1 MLHNFPWKLSG
12 KICCCCIV
20 FETLACFLSDID
32 ECGEDAD
39 ICGGGQCEN
48 EEGGYRCICTDGLE
62 LSDDLI
68 TCRGITL
75 QCINYKHFTT
85 LHMTN
90 VYESGIP
97 LVRENCEMFSQME
110 IFNLEILGYS
120 TSQNDGGWWCSGNG
134 ILYLT
139 TCWKLWCLDRLQGF
153 Y

>member
-1 MLHNFPWKLSG
+1 MNNR
-12 KICCCCIV
+12 CCIISLKNYLGRLIIV
-20 FETLACFLSDID
+20 VLYFESLVWFHTDID

-90 VYESGIP
+90 ANESGIP
-97 LVRENCEMFSQME
+97 
-110 IFNLEILGYS
+110 
-120 TSQNDGGWWCSGNG
+120 
-134 ILYLT
+134 
-139 TCWKLWCLDRLQGF
+139 
-153 Y
+153 